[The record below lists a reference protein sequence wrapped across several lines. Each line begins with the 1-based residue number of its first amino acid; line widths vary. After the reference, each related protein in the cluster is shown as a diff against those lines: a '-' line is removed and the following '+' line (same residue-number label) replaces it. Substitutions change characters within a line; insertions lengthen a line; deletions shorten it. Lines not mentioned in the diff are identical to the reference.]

1 MSNQEILEKMKNER
15 LGEEN
20 YNNFGTLMKIVEY
33 NKTSDVWVEFQ
44 DEYKEK
50 VHTDYRWFKKGNVK
64 NPYDKEV
71 CGVGY
76 IGVGKYKVSENG
88 KHTKAYEI
96 WKAMLKRCYN
106 SYCLNKQPTY
116 TDCYVCELWHCY
128 QNFAKWYE
136 KEIYEC
142 KDEKMCL
149 DKDILIKGNKI
160 YSPET
165 CVFVPNRINVLFTK
179 SNKIRGEYPIGVN
192 YCKRGNKLQVNC
204 NIYENGK
211 KKQKH
216 LGYFPLNKPFQ
227 AFTCYKEFKE
237 NYIKQVAD
245 EYKNLIPNKLYEA
258 MYKYQVEIND

>member
-1 MSNQEILEKMKNER
+1 
-15 LGEEN
+15 
-20 YNNFGTLMKIVEY
+20 
-33 NKTSDVWVEFQ
+33 
-44 DEYKEK
+44 
-50 VHTDYRWFKKGNVK
+50 
-64 NPYDKEV
+64 
-71 CGVGY
+71 
-76 IGVGKYKVSENG
+76 
-88 KHTKAYEI
+88 
-96 WKAMLKRCYN
+96 MLKRCYN

-245 EYKNLIPNKLYEA
+245 EYKNLIPNTKVH
-258 MYKYQVEIND
+258 QVRQFSV